1 MWEYVSQ
8 GVNCFFQSVTAWTE
22 MSSSLTEFY
31 LWDPWEPWPMGESC
45 TEIFHLLL
53 PGNLGIALA
62 QCQCFEFC
70 KCEESECVF
79 KL

>member
-1 MWEYVSQ
+1 MV
-8 GVNCFFQSVTAWTE
+8 
-22 MSSSLTEFY
+22 
-31 LWDPWEPWPMGESC
+31 ESC
-45 TEIFHLLL
+45 AEIFHLLL

-70 KCEESECVF
+70 KYEESECVF